1 MSQPTRMYRVV
12 EAQVPRYHLLLLA
25 GKTPD
30 GPRFEMR
37 AFDVVELN
45 EDLFEIVNRD
55 GKLQLSMVKV
65 GLYDTPEEA
74 AEAIA
79 KEWDAEAERLRKV
92 ADQKAQVAAALRQRD
107 WYAEAK
113 KP

>member
-1 MSQPTRMYRVV
+1 MGQPTRMYRVV
-12 EAQVPRYHLLLLA
+12 EAQVPRYHFLLLA
-25 GKTPD
+25 GQTPD
-30 GPRFEMR
+30 GQRFEMR

-45 EDLFEIVNRD
+45 GDLFEIVKRD

-79 KEWDAEAERLRKV
+79 KEWDDEAERLRKL
-92 ADQKAQVAAALRQRD
+92 ADEKARVAAALRKPD

-113 KP
+113 KA